1 MATTTKPRTTKA
13 AAKGSS
19 TTASTAKIETDER
32 AESRW
37 PALAAILV
45 VLALYALLPSTFPLW
60 VRLVIVLAAIVLVI
74 PSLVANPL
82 NQSSQKPWS
91 RPLALALTGLLAV
104 ANEVDLVLLIGRLVQ
119 PADAAD
125 APMLLLSAVQVWSMN
140 VIVFGLIFWQLDRG
154 GPVTRTQAPRDELPE
169 ADFRFPQDEDHDSV
183 VEVAAGSSG
192 RTDWTAN
199 FIDYLYFSLSNAMAF
214 SPPDAVPLLNRT
226 KILTGIEALGAYV
239 LLVLVIARA
248 VSLLG

>member
-1 MATTTKPRTTKA
+1 MAAATKKA
-13 AAKGSS
+13 ASK
-19 TTASTAKIETDER
+19 KVETEER
-32 AESRW
+32 EESRW
-37 PALAAILV
+37 PAFASVLV
-45 VLALYALLPSTFPLW
+45 ALALYSLLPSSFPLW
-60 VRLVIVLAAIVLVI
+60 ARLAVVVIALGLLV
-74 PSLVANPL
+74 PSLLVNPL
-82 NQSSQKPWS
+82 RRSTQKSWS
-91 RPLALALTGLLAV
+91 RPVALVLTGLLAI
-104 ANEVDLVLLIGRLVQ
+104 ANEVDLVMLIGRLVQ

-169 ADFRFPQDEDHDSV
+169 ADFRFPQDEDYDTV
-183 VEVAAGSSG
+183 PEVAVGSS
-192 RTDWTAN
+192 RRSDWTAN

-226 KILTGIEALGAYV
+226 KILVGLEALGAYV
-239 LLVLVIARA
+239 LLVLVIART

>member
-1 MATTTKPRTTKA
+1 M
-13 AAKGSS
+13 
-19 TTASTAKIETDER
+19 
-32 AESRW
+32 
-37 PALAAILV
+37 LV

-60 VRLVIVLAAIVLVI
+60 VRLVIVFAAIVLVI

>member
-1 MATTTKPRTTKA
+1 MATTTKTRTTKA
-13 AAKGSS
+13 AAKDSGAK
-19 TTASTAKIETDER
+19 ASTAKIETDER

-45 VLALYALLPSTFPLW
+45 ALALYALLPSTFPLW
-60 VRLVIVLAAIVLVI
+60 VRLVIVFAAIALMI
-74 PSLVANPL
+74 PSLLANPL
-82 NQSSQKPWS
+82 KRSSQKPWS
-91 RPLALALTGLLAV
+91 GLLAV

-183 VEVAAGSSG
+183 VEVAAGSSH
-192 RTDWTAN
+192 RADWTAN